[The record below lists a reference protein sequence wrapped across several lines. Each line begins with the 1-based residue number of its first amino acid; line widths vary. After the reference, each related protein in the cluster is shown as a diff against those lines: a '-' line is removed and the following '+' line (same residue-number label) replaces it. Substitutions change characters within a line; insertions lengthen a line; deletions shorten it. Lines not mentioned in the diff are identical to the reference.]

1 MKAETSVR
9 HPKEETETKMLG
21 TIQYSSEQSNFCN
34 IAVDYNKE
42 SFSNQVYFFLMN
54 IYSSPQDFS
63 ALTFSFSQKS
73 FQKHCRK
80 QHWSLFKTNFD
91 TAKFVLLQ
99 YSLLAQTI

>member
-9 HPKEETETKMLG
+9 HPKEEMETKMLG
-21 TIQYSSEQSNFCN
+21 TIQYSSEQSNFYK

-63 ALTFSFSQKS
+63 ALSFSQKS
-73 FQKHCRK
+73 FQKRCRK

-91 TAKFVLLQ
+91 TANFVLLQ

>member
-1 MKAETSVR
+1 MKSETSVR
-9 HPKEETETKMLG
+9 HPKEELETKMLR
-21 TIQYSSEQSNFCN
+21 TTQYSSEQSNFYN
-34 IAVDYNKE
+34 IAVDGNKE

-63 ALTFSFSQKS
+63 ALIFFFSQKP
-73 FQKHCRK
+73 CRE

-91 TAKFVLLQ
+91 TANFILLQ

>member
-9 HPKEETETKMLG
+9 HPKEEMETKMLG
-21 TIQYSSEQSNFCN
+21 TIQYSSEQSNFYN

-63 ALTFSFSQKS
+63 ALSFSQKS
-73 FQKHCRK
+73 FQKRCRK

-91 TAKFVLLQ
+91 TANFVLLQ

>member
-9 HPKEETETKMLG
+9 HPKEEMETKMLG
-21 TIQYSSEQSNFCN
+21 TIQYSSEQSNFYN

-63 ALTFSFSQKS
+63 ALSISQKS
-73 FQKHCRK
+73 FQKRCRK

-91 TAKFVLLQ
+91 TANFVLLQ

>member
-9 HPKEETETKMLG
+9 HPKEEMKTKMLG
-21 TIQYSSEQSNFCN
+21 TIRYSSEQSNFYN
-34 IAVDYNKE
+34 TAVDYNKE

-63 ALTFSFSQKS
+63 ALSFSQKS
-73 FQKHCRK
+73 FQKRCRK

-91 TAKFVLLQ
+91 TANFVLPQ
-99 YSLLAQTI
+99 YSLLAQTT